1 MALVRRDPVLGTFRV
16 SLIKKFRVRRPKF
29 QVGSS
34 TLLAGVGVC
43 VLAATLVA
51 SQTAAPAYDVER
63 LVEPSS
69 FHGVHGLRFD
79 KDGMLLAA
87 SVIGQTIYKVDTAT
101 GRVTPFIGPRQ
112 GMADDLA
119 IAPDGTM
126 VWTAIEDGIVYG
138 RTPGGQIRRLM
149 ENQRGVNA
157 VSFTPDGKR
166 LFVSLVFYGDAL
178 YEVDPAGVKPPRR
191 IAEQLGGLN
200 GFDIG
205 RDGQIYGPLWFK
217 GQVVRVNPGSGAVTT
232 VADGFTTPA
241 ALKFDPKGNAWVL
254 DTGSREIVRLNVS
267 TGEKRVVAMA
277 RSNLDNLAFDA
288 KGRLFVSLSR
298 LNAIDEVNVETGA
311 TREVVP
317 AGALI
322 STAGIGALSDGGR
335 DVVYVADVF
344 GGVRQVDGLNGDV
357 TIVPTTEIG
366 QPSHVSVTPR
376 SVIVVSQL
384 NGIVQQ
390 YDQKT
395 GRLVVEWK
403 SFRSPGDAVE
413 EAQGRVL
420 VAETGTGT
428 VVRVTMADPARRDAV
443 AKGLGDPSGLALD
456 NMGRV
461 YVTETRAG
469 QLSRLDLGTGRRT
482 VVASGLQAPEGVAVL
497 PDGAIAVVEVG
508 AKRVTRIDPAG
519 MKSTIAEG
527 LPIGLG
533 NGPSLFR
540 GLAAT
545 PSAIYVASDVENS
558 IYRLSPRRP

>member
-1 MALVRRDPVLGTFRV
+1 VLGSFQVSIMNRLLPVLGAT
-16 SLIKKFRVRRPKF
+16 
-29 QVGSS
+29 
-34 TLLAGVGVC
+34 A
-43 VLAATLVA
+43 LAATVVA
-51 SQTAAPAYDVER
+51 SQGRGASTYDVQR
-63 LVEPSS
+63 IVPPSS

-79 KDGMLLAA
+79 KDGTLLAA

-126 VWTAIEDGIVYG
+126 AWTAIEDGIVYS

-166 LFVSLVFYGDAL
+166 LFVSVVFYGDAL
-178 YEVDPAGVKPPRR
+178 YEIDPAGVKPPRK

-205 RDGQIYGPLWFK
+205 RDGMIYGPLWFK
-217 GQVVRVNPGSGAVTT
+217 GQVVRVNPDSGAVTT
-232 VADGFTTPA
+232 VASGFTTPA
-241 ALKFDPKGNAWVL
+241 ALKFDPKGTAWVL
-254 DTGSREIVRLNVS
+254 DTGSREIVRVNVA
-267 TGEKRVVAMA
+267 TGEMRVIAMA

-322 STAGIGALSDGGR
+322 STAGIGALTDGGR

-366 QPSHVSVTPR
+366 QPSHVSASAR

-384 NGIVQQ
+384 NGLVQQ
-390 YDQKT
+390 YDQKS
-395 GRLVVEWK
+395 GKLVAEWK
-403 SFRSPGDAVE
+403 GFRSPGDAVE

-428 VVRVTMADPARRDAV
+428 LVRVTTSEPAKRDVV
-443 AKGLGDPSGLALD
+443 AKGLGDPIGLAMD

-461 YVTETRAG
+461 YVTETRTG
-469 QLSRLDLGTGRRT
+469 QLSRIDLGNGRRT
-482 VVASGLQAPEGVAVL
+482 LVSSGLQAPEGVAVL
-497 PDGAIAVVEVG
+497 PDGAVAVVEVS
-508 AKRVTRIDPAG
+508 AKRVIRVDPGGA
-519 MKSTIAEG
+519 KTVIADK

-533 NGPSLFR
+533 YGPSLFR

-545 PSAIYVASDVENS
+545 ASAIYVASDAENS
-558 IYRLSPRRP
+558 IYKLTPQ